1 MDTESELKL
10 PIEDAGKSATTS
22 AAATDETVEVEAEA
36 AKPSKDETSAAQQ
49 DATKN
54 DKDGKLD

>member
-10 PIEDAGKSATTS
+10 PREDAGKSVTTS
-22 AAATDETVEVEAEA
+22 AAATDETVEA

-54 DKDGKLD
+54 DNDGKLD

>member
-10 PIEDAGKSATTS
+10 PIEDAGKSVTS
-22 AAATDETVEVEAEA
+22 TAAADETVEA
-36 AKPSKDETSAAQQ
+36 AKLSKDETSAAQQ

-54 DKDGKLD
+54 DNDGKLD